1 MFELSNDIAILKTR
15 VRHLEQRK
23 ARLMAASGSDDSSG
37 YWFSSDLARIDEQLR
52 EARVELAEK
61 EGTGA

>member
-1 MFELSNDIAILKTR
+1 MFELSNDIAMLKTR

-37 YWFSSDLARIDEQLR
+37 YWVSSDLARIDEQLR

-61 EGTGA
+61 EKSAD